1 MEVLPPSGTSCV
13 RQWLIIYR
21 SQRCP
26 DVFTKRFGFGF
37 FSYLF
42 LFAMHFTS
50 CVLND
55 HTSTHLHAVMGCITC
70 LFLAASGAAGSREA
84 NLKGVLGVWDSSG
97 CLWHSSVTCW
107 DVAYLSLHNLMCERR
122 KWWAPQAIRTGWGM
136 SQPAPVISSAA
147 APEWLWHF
155 WNHLQIDTGFNGTYM
170 CAEVFCFSAKVL
182 STLYFSHVFFFP
194 VQELNNALCFPV
206 V

>member
-1 MEVLPPSGTSCV
+1 MYL
-13 RQWLIIYR
+13 
-21 SQRCP
+21 RCP

-70 LFLAASGAAGSREA
+70 LFLAASGAASSREA

-97 CLWHSSVTCW
+97 CL
-107 DVAYLSLHNLMCERR
+107 
-122 KWWAPQAIRTGWGM
+122 
-136 SQPAPVISSAA
+136 
-147 APEWLWHF
+147 
-155 WNHLQIDTGFNGTYM
+155 
-170 CAEVFCFSAKVL
+170 
-182 STLYFSHVFFFP
+182 
-194 VQELNNALCFPV
+194 
-206 V
+206 